1 MHRLEPGG
9 QKPPGQPRE
18 VAARLHGTTEQELE
32 GEQSMNIRNATPN
45 DAPTI
50 LDMVDLA
57 GEGIPR
63 YLWRTGA
70 RNGESPLEAG
80 LRQMSERQGEF
91 SFTHS
96 RVYAHQDAVV
106 GVCQAFDLDSVRDR
120 RDIQNC
126 CDVIR
131 GLVELEQMAQG
142 SWYINALATASSLRG
157 RGVGRALLADSVRR
171 ADALGLRQV
180 SLIVSSN
187 NRPAKALYD
196 RLGFRFEAQRVAEQF
211 PEQGHGGEW
220 ILMLAETD
228 ALIEALPMQ
237 AAALPASE
245 TPRHDRP
252 HPAVAQSERRHAM
265 DSGVLAVGT

>member
-1 MHRLEPGG
+1 
-9 QKPPGQPRE
+9 
-18 VAARLHGTTEQELE
+18 
-32 GEQSMNIRNATPN
+32 MNIRNATPN

-63 YLWRTGA
+63 YLWRTRA
-70 RNGESPLEAG
+70 RSGESVLEAG
-80 LRQMSERQGEF
+80 LRQMSERNGEF

-96 RVYAHQDAVV
+96 RVYAHQNAVI
-106 GVCQAFDLDSVRDR
+106 GVCQAFDLDSVRND
-120 RDIQNC
+120 DEMHSC

-131 GLVELEQMAQG
+131 GLVELEDMARG
-142 SWYINALATASSLRG
+142 SWYINALATTAALRG

-187 NRPAKALYD
+187 NRPAKTLYD
-196 RLGFRFEAQRVAEQF
+196 RLGFRFEAQRVATQF

-237 AAALPASE
+237 AAALPAGE
-245 TPRHDRP
+245 TSTHDRS
-252 HPAVAQSERRHAM
+252 HPAVAQSERRRAM
-265 DSGVLAVGT
+265 GREVLAVGT